1 MTLTALVKLSDRF
14 EGRYNDRIDQM
25 LAPFKTSCMLQGQQR
40 ACEYSELLHSDYD
53 MIRESLLDRMPP
65 LDIDNAKARRAEEEQ
80 GDEDEDL
87 KDYDDEQDDLYAW
100 LLSNNWLAFN
110 NLLDLPDLLLNL
122 L

>member
-1 MTLTALVKLSDRF
+1 
-14 EGRYNDRIDQM
+14 M

-87 KDYDDEQDDLYAW
+87 KDYDDEQDDLYA
-100 LLSNNWLAFN
+100 
-110 NLLDLPDLLLNL
+110 
-122 L
+122 

>member
-25 LAPFKTSCMLQGQQR
+25 LAPFKNSCMLQGQQR

-87 KDYDDEQDDLYAW
+87 EDYDDEQEDLY
-100 LLSNNWLAFN
+100 
-110 NLLDLPDLLLNL
+110 D
-122 L
+122 